1 MTMNKSQVKGE
12 KHVLSSIL
20 PAFQRNLRIAGTL
33 LSVYYAY
40 MVEYRAEL
48 LLWVL
53 SGSLPIIL
61 MGLWVEAARSGQF
74 GLTSVDF
81 ARYFLAAFIARQ
93 FTVVWVIWEFERE
106 IVEGRLSFR
115 LLQPLN
121 PIWHHFASHA
131 AERLAR
137 LPFAF
142 GLIVLFFLLYPQ
154 AFWFPSLTTLAL
166 FMVVVIL
173 AFALR
178 FLMQYTLAMFAF
190 WIERASA
197 LEQFWFLFYL
207 FLSGL
212 VAPLEVFPP
221 LVREI
226 VLWTPFPYLI
236 YFPASLLVGLP
247 VNLGK
252 SLLVM
257 VIWTVLF
264 FLAYRWL
271 WRRGLRQYSG
281 MGA

>member
-1 MTMNKSQVKGE
+1 MSPSSQQKRGWFSKGWRR
-12 KHVLSSIL
+12 
-20 PAFQRNLRIAGTL
+20 PLRLATTL
-33 LSVYYAY
+33 LSTYYAY

-48 LLWVL
+48 LFWVL

-61 MGLWVEAARSGQF
+61 MGIWMKAAQTGQF
-74 GLTSVDF
+74 TLTAIEF
-81 ARYFLAAFIARQ
+81 ARYFLAAFIVRQ

-106 IVEGRLSFR
+106 IIEGKLSFR
-115 LLQPLN
+115 LLQPLD
-121 PIWHHFASHA
+121 PFWHYFASHA
-131 AERLAR
+131 AERFAR

-142 GLIVLFFLLYPQ
+142 ALIGLFFLLYRE
-154 AFWFPSLTTLAL
+154 AFWLPSLGTLIL
-166 FMVVVIL
+166 FLGVVTL

-190 WIERASA
+190 WIERATA

-212 VAPLEVFPP
+212 IAPLEVFPP
-221 LVREI
+221 LMREI

-236 YFPASLLVGLP
+236 YFPAHLLVGLP
-247 VNLGK
+247 TDVGRGV
-252 SLLVM
+252 LVM
-257 VIWTVLF
+257 LGWSGILF
-264 FLAYRWL
+264 ALYRWL